1 MSERW
6 HLPLAMWRV
15 HFDLLGGSRRGGLI
29 ALGYVLAMAVGLYMF
44 RRALPD
50 MSIADF
56 SAGFVNF
63 LIAAQGLILV
73 AGGSTSIYRAMLRDF
88 DLRML
93 ESHRL
98 TPMSNWSVVLGYVT
112 GPTLQILFIA
122 GLNLM
127 VGSLFSLVG
136 NKPLIAWLGGN
147 ALMLLGASVFWSF
160 TVFIGLRKAKPLNPT
175 AFLALVGMFAV
186 PTMSIPAIG
195 SFIGIYPIM
204 SGFLIARE
212 DMKIPLGLIA
222 TVSIVSMVIV
232 TFWFSLSAA
241 KYRRPDLPALN
252 GLRGLTL
259 LVLWL
264 LLGITGMHIFKAS
277 ATAIPNPTEFDDPVG
292 IQLLVMVIGA
302 MIIAWVPISGA
313 VECAI
318 VVGRGGSPRNFG
330 DRMRDRN
337 VAMLSAAAIIGLT
350 SLFAATAWRQLISSH
365 APFDDIRSMNSWA
378 RPGSLYG
385 WLPVGLAVLFSA
397 STANGVFRTFYSRAP
412 MQRARAIMILVA
424 LTVVPIALDLAR
436 VGFAVGE
443 FPNSDFAFSSLI
455 GFSPIGV
462 VLAVLTSSQ
471 DLALEMGLCFQ
482 AMVAIVFTSVGRR
495 CLRARLRV
503 PVTVPP
509 AT

>member
-1 MSERW
+1 
-6 HLPLAMWRV
+6 
-15 HFDLLGGSRRGGLI
+15 
-29 ALGYVLAMAVGLYMF
+29 
-44 RRALPD
+44 
-50 MSIADF
+50 
-56 SAGFVNF
+56 
-63 LIAAQGLILV
+63 
-73 AGGSTSIYRAMLRDF
+73 
-88 DLRML
+88 
-93 ESHRL
+93 
-98 TPMSNWSVVLGYVT
+98 
-112 GPTLQILFIA
+112 
-122 GLNLM
+122 
-127 VGSLFSLVG
+127 
-136 NKPLIAWLGGN
+136 
-147 ALMLLGASVFWSF
+147 
-160 TVFIGLRKAKPLNPT
+160 
-175 AFLALVGMFAV
+175 
-186 PTMSIPAIG
+186 
-195 SFIGIYPIM
+195 
-204 SGFLIARE
+204 
-212 DMKIPLGLIA
+212 
-222 TVSIVSMVIV
+222 MVIV

-397 STANGVFRTFYSRAP
+397 LTANGVFRTFYSRAP